1 MNSYKY
7 ILDKY
12 NIDIKKCTYKG
23 NAIIIESSK
32 GIYVLKKKKRIDKK
46 ELYDY
51 LLSRNFSFFLYPEN
65 SFSDEYEIYQFI
77 PEVKTIKE
85 EKAINLINIL
95 SELQIRTTTYK
106 KYTLDEIKEI
116 YENKNSIIDY
126 LFKYYN
132 ELEEVFSKEIYPS
145 PYQLLYLNNV
155 SKIYNTLSYSRE
167 LVKKWYEL
175 VLKDKKKRIVFLHN
189 HLSLEHFIY
198 INDPKIINFDY
209 SGYGSPFYDFVYFY
223 KTHYYELDMSSL
235 FDLYQKKYKY
245 TESEVLLFFIEI
257 IIPNELSFDNSV
269 LSNTMKVY
277 DLINYIDIT
286 REFILKE
293 EQKHKKEDENKLD

>member
-116 YENKNSIIDY
+116 YENKNNIIDY

-155 SKIYNTLSYSRE
+155 SKIYNTLSYSRK

>member
-167 LVKKWYEL
+167 LVKKLYEL

>member
-116 YENKNSIIDY
+116 YENKNNIIDY